1 MYKIKR
7 ILHIKGKENII
18 MNWKKSSWRSAMRN
32 FMGIF
37 SSALIVVA
45 IVFVLLFV
53 MGDESSF
60 FNVKGLCAAIGALL
74 LIVILRMAGLKK

>member
-1 MYKIKR
+1 
-7 ILHIKGKENII
+7 
-18 MNWKKSSWRSAMRN
+18 MRN

-37 SSALIVVA
+37 SSALIVLA
-45 IVFVLLFV
+45 IVFVLLLV

>member
-1 MYKIKR
+1 
-7 ILHIKGKENII
+7 
-18 MNWKKSSWRSAMRN
+18 MRN

-37 SSALIVVA
+37 SSALIA
-45 IVFVLLFV
+45 LPIVFVLLFV
-53 MGDESSF
+53 TGDESSF

>member
-1 MYKIKR
+1 
-7 ILHIKGKENII
+7 
-18 MNWKKSSWRSAMRN
+18 MRN

-37 SSALIVVA
+37 SSALIVLA

-60 FNVKGLCAAIGALL
+60 FNVTGLCAAIVALL
-74 LIVILRMAGLKK
+74 LIVILRLAGLKK

>member
-1 MYKIKR
+1 
-7 ILHIKGKENII
+7 
-18 MNWKKSSWRSAMRN
+18 MRN

-37 SSALIVVA
+37 SSALIVLA

-60 FNVKGLCAAIGALL
+60 FNVTGLCAAIVALL

>member
-1 MYKIKR
+1 
-7 ILHIKGKENII
+7 
-18 MNWKKSSWRSAMRN
+18 MRN

-37 SSALIVVA
+37 SSALIVLA

-60 FNVKGLCAAIGALL
+60 LNVKGLCAAIGALL